1 MIKIPSDLKFAIE
14 QPCFAALATKED
26 NQEIQNHL
34 MWIDFDKDFFL
45 INTEQERKKTRN
57 IRKNDTL
64 TLLIF
69 HPEQMYRSWEVR
81 GRVIEVIQGTEANDH
96 IDKLSERYVSKPYKR
111 EEGVAWED
119 AEIKDR
125 EIWIIKP
132 HKILP
137 MSSRGNQPKS
147 E

>member
-1 MIKIPSDLKFAIE
+1 MMKIPADLKFAIE

-45 INTEQERKKTRN
+45 INTEQERKKTKN
-57 IRKNDTL
+57 IRQNDTL

-69 HPEQMYRSWEVR
+69 HPKQMYRSWEVR